1 MLCYAMCPQYL
12 EQVNSWALISQQANN
27 LSKQH
32 YGVMIISIIDPI
44 SIALRHIINVV
55 VAGESDSKEE
65 GQAVLESTY
74 RCHVISRLVHVS
86 RVYGINLQ
94 DRSIAAFINVLS
106 ELVLSSSKFLN
117 QVRRDQ

>member
-1 MLCYAMCPQYL
+1 MCPQYL

-65 GQAVLESTY
+65 GQAALESTY

-94 DRSIAAFINVLS
+94 DRSIAAIINVLS

-117 QVRRDQ
+117 QVRPDQ